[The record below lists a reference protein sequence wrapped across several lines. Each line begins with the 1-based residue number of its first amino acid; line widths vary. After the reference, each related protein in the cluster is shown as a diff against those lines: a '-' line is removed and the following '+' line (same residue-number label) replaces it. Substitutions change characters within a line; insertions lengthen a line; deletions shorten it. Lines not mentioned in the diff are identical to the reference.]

1 MSRLLP
7 VSILCCTI
15 AIGATAYA
23 MLGEGPADRIQ
34 VPSQA
39 KPMASSAAN
48 PVAGA
53 TTGASTGPAAEL
65 QQARRSGSK
74 PALDAIVEVFQ
85 TAVTAA
91 PNDRNS
97 WHLLAEAL
105 LERVLQR
112 SHLCGI
118 VIGTPRYENL
128 PAEVAEDLDAGTAAI
143 ARARELGDDSGDLF
157 RLEAAVMS
165 HRITGL
171 ATALQWNGRIQQA
184 LAKAGERAK
193 DDPRLHVALG
203 LRKLLV
209 PKFLGQDAS
218 KALEHFEFAA
228 GQMLDDE
235 RPAVFAAMANL
246 LQEKRQQAIAWLTQ
260 AVQQNPQNTFAK
272 VVLARVQRGEPDPF
286 GRDVTAAEA
295 SSTK

>member
-7 VSILCCTI
+7 ASILCCTL
-15 AIGATAYA
+15 AIGATTYA
-23 MLGEGPADRIQ
+23 MLGDGPADRIQ
-34 VPSQA
+34 VPSL
-39 KPMASSAAN
+39 PS
-48 PVAGA
+48 PTAGA
-53 TTGASTGPAAEL
+53 TPGAGTGFAAEL
-65 QQARRSGSK
+65 QLARRACSQ
-74 PALDAIVEVFQ
+74 PAIDAIVARVRA
-85 TAVTAA
+85 AVAAA
-91 PNDRNS
+91 PNDRQG

-112 SHLCGI
+112 CHLRGI
-118 VIGTPRYENL
+118 VVGTPLYESL
-128 PAEVAEDLDAGTAAI
+128 PGDVAKDLDAGTAAI
-143 ARARELGDDSGDLF
+143 ARARELGDDSGELF

-171 ATALQWNGRIQQA
+171 GSALQWNGRIQQA
-184 LAKAGERAK
+184 LAKAAERAK
-193 DDPRLHVALG
+193 DDPQLHVALG

-209 PKFLGQDAS
+209 PKFLGQDAD

-228 GQMLDDE
+228 RQLLDDE

-246 LQEKRQQAIAWLTQ
+246 LQQKRQQAIDWLTQ
-260 AVQQNPQNTFAK
+260 AVQRNPQNTFAR